1 MSRPLKGVR
10 VLEMAGIG
18 PGPHACM
25 MLADLGAEVVRVE
38 RPNHREPA
46 TDRHTL
52 RGRTLV
58 TADLKSP
65 DDRAQVLALAREA
78 DVLVEGYRPGVM
90 ERLGLGPDV
99 LLAEN
104 AGLVYARM
112 TGWGQDGPLAMRA
125 GHDINYISLT
135 GALHAVGPSER
146 PFPPLNAVGDY
157 GGGSMMLVVGVLGAL
172 FERERTGRGQVVD
185 AAMVDGASI
194 LVQSLLELRDLGMWN
209 DTRGDNLLDGGAP
222 FYRTYEC
229 ADGRFMA
236 VGAIEPQFYALLVQ
250 GLGLCAEELPDR
262 EDRGTWLVLAKVFA
276 ERFAEHDRDHWVAVF
291 QDTDAC
297 VTPVLTFAEAPRHP
311 HVAARLSLADTGDGS
326 VVAQRAP
333 RFLPFGGAGRPDSA
347 DGSGPDSTSRAVPG
361 APVETALSDA
371 VGAWSTAGR

>member
-1 MSRPLKGVR
+1 MSRPLEGVR

-38 RPNHREPA
+38 RPGRREAA

-52 RGRTLV
+52 RGRTVV
-58 TADLKSP
+58 TADLKS
-65 DDRAQVLALAREA
+65 DADREQVLALAREA

-90 ERLGLGPDV
+90 ERLGLGPEV
-99 LLAEN
+99 LQAQN
-104 AGLVYARM
+104 PRLVYARM
-112 TGWGQDGPLAMRA
+112 TGWGQEGPLAARA

-135 GALHAVGPSER
+135 GALHAVGPTER

-185 AAMVDGASI
+185 AAMVDGASV
-194 LVQSLLELRDLGMWN
+194 LVQSLLELRDLGVWN
-209 DTRGDNLLDGGAP
+209 DTRGDNLLDGAAP

-236 VGAIEPQFYALLVQ
+236 VGSIEPQFYAVLLQ
-250 GLGLCAEELPDR
+250 GLGLAADELPDQN
-262 EDRGTWLVLAKVFA
+262 DRSAWPKLSELFA
-276 ERFAEHDRDHWVAVF
+276 QRFAEHDRDHWVAVF
-291 QDTDAC
+291 EDTDAC
-297 VTPVLTFAEAPRHP
+297 VTPVLTFAEAPAHR
-311 HVAARLSLADTGDGS
+311 HVAARRSLVDAGDGS

-333 RFLPFGGAGRPDSA
+333 RFLDATTGAGANDVPD
-347 DGSGPDSTSRAVPG
+347 G
-361 APVETALSDA
+361 PVETTLTAAL
-371 VGAWSTAGR
+371 GAWAAVR

>member
-1 MSRPLKGVR
+1 MSKPLEGVR

-38 RPNHREPA
+38 RPGHREAA
-46 TDRHTL
+46 TDRHTI
-52 RGRTLV
+52 RGRTVV
-58 TADLKSP
+58 TADLKSAEE
-65 DDRAQVLALAREA
+65 RAQVLGLGGAA
-78 DVLVEGYRPGVM
+78 DVLIEGYRPGVM

-99 LLAEN
+99 LHAQN
-104 AGLVYARM
+104 PRLVYARM
-112 TGWGQDGPLAMRA
+112 TGWGQHGPLATRA

-135 GALHAVGPSER
+135 GALHAVGPVER

-157 GGGSMMLVVGVLGAL
+157 GGGSMMLVVGVLAAL
-172 FERERTGRGQVVD
+172 LERERTGRGQVVD
-185 AAMVDGASI
+185 AAMVDGASL

-250 GLGLCAEELPDR
+250 GLGLELAELPDR
-262 EDRGTWLVLAKVFA
+262 DDRRNWPELSKIVA
-276 ERFAEHDRDHWVAVF
+276 ERFLEHDRDHWVEVF
-291 QDTDAC
+291 EDTDVC
-297 VTPVLTFAEAPRHP
+297 VTPVLTFAEAPEHR
-311 HVAARLSLADTGDGS
+311 HVAARRSLVDAGEGS

-333 RFLPFGGAGRPDSA
+333 RFLTGSA
-347 DGSGPDSTSRAVPG
+347 QAVHPVPG
-361 APVETALSDA
+361 APIEAALAD
-371 VGAWSTAGR
+371 VVSTWRSGSR